1 MGPSLSAFA
10 ADAGV
15 SLDTAGLLIT
25 GLAIGGVSASALVT
39 VAVHRRS
46 QRIVTAVGATAMACS
61 MVGLA
66 LLDGWWLLL
75 LAAVA
80 VGAGGGLVDAG
91 VHGVAAKTTH
101 PARAVARLNVA
112 FAVGAVIG
120 PVWAGVVLEFLEWR
134 WLAFSGIGAV
144 TAGVALALWTAPEP
158 LRPTFGTRAAPSF
171 GAVPLVV
178 LAMAGLLFLYVGAET
193 GLGAWTTAFTRWA
206 ADTSLLA
213 GALVTSGYWAA
224 LFFGRLANGAAIDRG
239 QDPARILLLSIVG
252 AGAGCLV
259 LVAGGHVLALGT
271 AGAVLTGFC
280 FGPIWP
286 SCMALALRAG
296 NDATPAMLVT
306 VGNGGAIT
314 LPWIQGRVLVEGG
327 TRAGMSVTAILC
339 AGMLAI
345 AMVARRQAPP
355 TNPGDTVGPERRP
368 RRTS

>member
-1 MGPSLSAFA
+1 
-10 ADAGV
+10 
-15 SLDTAGLLIT
+15 
-25 GLAIGGVSASALVT
+25 
-39 VAVHRRS
+39 
-46 QRIVTAVGATAMACS
+46 
-61 MVGLA
+61 
-66 LLDGWWLLL
+66 
-75 LAAVA
+75 
-80 VGAGGGLVDAG
+80 
-91 VHGVAAKTTH
+91 
-101 PARAVARLNVA
+101 
-112 FAVGAVIG
+112 
-120 PVWAGVVLEFLEWR
+120 
-134 WLAFSGIGAV
+134 
-144 TAGVALALWTAPEP
+144 
-158 LRPTFGTRAAPSF
+158 
-171 GAVPLVV
+171 
-178 LAMAGLLFLYVGAET
+178 
-193 GLGAWTTAFTRWA
+193 A